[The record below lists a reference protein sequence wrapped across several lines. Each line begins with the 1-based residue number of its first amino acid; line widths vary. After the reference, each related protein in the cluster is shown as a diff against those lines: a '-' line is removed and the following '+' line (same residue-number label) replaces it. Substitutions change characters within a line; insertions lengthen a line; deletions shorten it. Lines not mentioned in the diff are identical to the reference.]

1 MLGVDMSNVT
11 AAGGNWPGA
20 GGYVIRIQK
29 ATVRPQKQDLEIE
42 FDIIEGDYAK
52 VYLDFY
58 SRKKYWPGF
67 GKLYK
72 SYKEKAM
79 PFLKSWIELIMEC
92 NTNTEALL
100 IETEDGKLDVDE
112 TKLTGK
118 MIGIVYGM
126 EEYISNDGQVKTR
139 PDYFGATFV
148 SPEKIRNGEYT
159 VPDLKKLDNGPAV
172 GGVVDTTASG
182 FGPIRDDDLPFC

>member
-58 SRKKYWPGF
+58 SRKKY
-67 GKLYK
+67 
-72 SYKEKAM
+72 
-79 PFLKSWIELIMEC
+79 
-92 NTNTEALL
+92 
-100 IETEDGKLDVDE
+100 
-112 TKLTGK
+112 
-118 MIGIVYGM
+118 
-126 EEYISNDGQVKTR
+126 
-139 PDYFGATFV
+139 
-148 SPEKIRNGEYT
+148 
-159 VPDLKKLDNGPAV
+159 
-172 GGVVDTTASG
+172 
-182 FGPIRDDDLPFC
+182 